1 MQENR
6 SSNPPVV
13 TGICDPNT
21 SWARHNRSLK
31 LGSKLKY
38 LNCNSCFNKFWH
50 LKYILVFIRS
60 RSCILPCTYF
70 LSPYVWLLHSFQ
82 HAIRNCRI
90 MVLRLSQ
97 SMIIKVQGWW
107 DEAYFVVIQFFIS
120 YLHLCQIK
128 IKKFRA
134 FCSLNALKH
143 QQILRPTESFL
154 LQGCI
159 FEFIAYLVNDN
170 EQTIRNLYMFQNYES
185 QNNSS
190 LNLIAATIIYL
201 KGCLLIAVKFGNHK

>member
-1 MQENR
+1 M
-6 SSNPPVV
+6 
-13 TGICDPNT
+13 
-21 SWARHNRSLK
+21 
-31 LGSKLKY
+31 
-38 LNCNSCFNKFWH
+38 
-50 LKYILVFIRS
+50 
-60 RSCILPCTYF
+60 
-70 LSPYVWLLHSFQ
+70 
-82 HAIRNCRI
+82 
-90 MVLRLSQ
+90 
-97 SMIIKVQGWW
+97 
-107 DEAYFVVIQFFIS
+107 VIQFFIS

-134 FCSLNALKH
+134 FCSLNA
-143 QQILRPTESFL
+143 QILRPTERFL